1 MNQNALAVDYPK
13 TPEAQLKWLMDRAC
27 ITELLSAYS
36 RALDRK
42 DYDTLVSCFVH
53 DGVLELPFGVIPAKE
68 LVGRHRQHWDAMK

>member
-53 DGVLELPFGVIPAKE
+53 DGVLELPFGRNTGQGTWWGGTGSTGM
-68 LVGRHRQHWDAMK
+68 L